1 MVQMK
6 VEKTIKTIITLFAIV
21 ITTINSK
28 AQEIIYEKADSIFI
42 EQTISK
48 YPAEES
54 ADKGNR
60 IVALAQEFLG
70 KEYVAGTLD
79 KYDNEPLY
87 ISCSKL
93 DCTTFVE
100 LILAMAISKSERFA
114 EVCRN
119 VELIRYRNGIR
130 NGYTSR
136 LHYISWWISDPA
148 KHSIIKEIKTNKHT
162 AEQKLNLNFM
172 STHPDSYSLLKGNRQ
187 RTKEIATF
195 EKENNNASIKYIPKE
210 NIGQMTY
217 DEIKEGD
224 IIAIVT
230 AIEGLDV
237 SHVGFA
243 HWHCDVLHMIHA
255 SSTAGKVI
263 DDPTPLADYLAKR
276 KSHLGIRIFRAL

>member
-1 MVQMK
+1 MK
-6 VEKTIKTIITLFAIV
+6 GEKTIKAIIMLFAVVTI
-21 ITTINSK
+21 TINGK
-28 AQEIIYEKADSIFI
+28 AQEVIYEKADSIFI
-42 EQTISK
+42 EQTINK

-54 ADKGNR
+54 ADQGDR

-79 KYDNEPLY
+79 KYNNEPLY

-100 LILAMAISKSERFA
+100 LILAMVTSKNERFA

-148 KHSIIKEIKTNKHT
+148 KHSIIKEVITVEHT

-172 STHPDSYSLLKGNRQ
+172 STHPDSYPQLKGNRQ
-187 RTKEIATF
+187 KTEEIATL
-195 EKENNNASIKYIPKE
+195 ERERGNTSLKYIPKE
-210 NIGQMTY
+210 NIRQLTA

-237 SHVGFA
+237 SHIGFA
-243 HWHCDVLHMIHA
+243 HWHGDKLHIIHA
-255 SSTAGKVI
+255 SSASGRII

-276 KSHLGIRIFRAL
+276 NSHLGIRIFRAL

>member
-1 MVQMK
+1 MK
-6 VEKTIKTIITLFAIV
+6 AEKTIKSIIMLFAVV
-21 ITTINSK
+21 ITTINSM

-42 EQTISK
+42 EEIICKHATEQATDI
-48 YPAEES
+48 
-54 ADKGNR
+54 GNR
-60 IVALAQEFLG
+60 ITALAQEFIG
-70 KEYVAGTLD
+70 REYFAGTLD

-87 ISCSKL
+87 INSYKV

-100 LILAMAISKSERFA
+100 LTLAIATSKGDCLA
-114 EVCRN
+114 DVCRN
-119 VELIRYRNGIR
+119 LELIRYRNGKN

-148 KHSIIKEIKTNKHT
+148 KRSIIKEIETNKHT
-162 AEQKLNLNFM
+162 AEQKQNLNFM
-172 STHPDSYSLLKGNRQ
+172 SYHPESYSLLKGNRQ
-187 RTKEIATF
+187 RTEEIAKF
-195 EKENNNASIKYIPKE
+195 EKESNNVSIKYIPKE
-210 NIGQMTY
+210 NIGQMTD

-243 HWHCDVLHMIHA
+243 HWHGDTLHMIHA

-263 DDPTPLADYLAKR
+263 DDPTSLADYLARR

>member
-6 VEKTIKTIITLFAIV
+6 VEKTIKSIIILFAVV

-42 EQTISK
+42 EDIISK
-48 YPAEES
+48 HATEQPTEIGKE
-54 ADKGNR
+54 
-60 IVALAQEFLG
+60 IVALAQEFIG
-70 KEYVAGTLD
+70 REYVAGTLD

-100 LILAMAISKSERFA
+100 LTLAMATGKNECFA
-114 EVCRN
+114 DVCRN
-119 VELIRYRNGIR
+119 LELIRYRNGIR

-148 KHSIIKEIKTNKHT
+148 KRSIIKETETNIHT

-187 RTKEIATF
+187 RTEEIAKF
-195 EKENNNASIKYIPKE
+195 EKESNNVSIKYIPKE
-210 NIGQMTY
+210 NIGQMTD

-237 SHVGFA
+237 SHIGFA

-263 DDPTPLADYLAKR
+263 DDPTPLADYLARR